1 MSIDLHVHSTFSD
14 GTLRP
19 GELVAM
25 AARGGLA
32 AIAVTDHDTVEG
44 TAEALLAGQEF
55 GITVIPGLE
64 MSVRHGELPLH
75 ILGYG
80 IDPDCPVLKDALAG
94 IQAARQIRNEAILAR
109 LADLGLAVSL
119 AEVDA
124 QSVMGQTGRPHFAR
138 LLVEKGLARDIDE
151 AFTLYLGRGARAYV
165 ARQIYPA
172 ESAIAVIRQAG
183 GVSVLAHPATADPS
197 LRTISSTLTE
207 LKSLGLD
214 GIEVYYPTH
223 SASVRKKLTAFAK
236 KFDLL
241 VTGGSDFHGAIR
253 PGTSLAGGPKFRVP
267 AALLVELTKRM
278 AERNRSSFLS
288 GGIAEHFC

>member
-19 GELVAM
+19 AELVAM

-32 AIAVTDHDTVEG
+32 AIAITDHDTVEG
-44 TAEALLAGQEF
+44 TAEARLAGLEF
-55 GITVIPGLE
+55 GVRVIAGLE
-64 MSVRHGELPLH
+64 MSVRHGDLPLH

-80 IDPDCPVLKDALAG
+80 IDPDCPALRDALAG
-94 IQAARQIRNEAILAR
+94 IQAARLVRNHAILAR
-109 LADLGLAVSL
+109 LAELGLAVSM

-124 QSVMGQTGRPHFAR
+124 WSAMGQTGRPHFAR

-151 AFTLYLGRGARAYV
+151 AFTHYLGRGARAYV

-172 ESAIAVIRQAG
+172 ESALAVIRQAG
-183 GVSVLAHPATADPS
+183 GVSVLAHPTTADPS
-197 LRTISSTLTE
+197 LRAILPLLTE
-207 LKSLGLD
+207 LKALGLD

-223 SASVRKKLTAFAK
+223 SASVRKKLSALAK
-236 KFDLL
+236 KFGLL
-241 VTGGSDFHGAIR
+241 VTGGSDYHGAIR

-267 AALLVELTKRM
+267 ATLLVELVKRLDDG
-278 AERNRSSFLS
+278 NRPS
-288 GGIAEHFC
+288 